1 MNKWLMRLGSLLMII
16 GLLVG
21 CGSNTNDQDITN
33 NNQTEQNQ
41 NNDNNTS
48 EIAEEV
54 IVVTISKNENEE
66 VITEKEIA
74 IEEGAILLD
83 VMKEN
88 FDIEEDDGFITSI
101 DGVEQDIEA
110 QMSWMYFV
118 NEEMVPVGAGEYE
131 LSVGDKVNFDLQ
143 SWE

>member
-1 MNKWLMRLGSLLMII
+1 MNKWLIRLGSLLMVI

-48 EIAEEV
+48 EAAEEV
-54 IVVTISKNENEE
+54 VVITISKNENEE

-83 VMKEN
+83 IMEEN
-88 FDIEEDDGFITSI
+88 FDIEEDDGFITLI
-101 DGVEQDIEA
+101 DGVEQDLDE
-110 QMSWMYFV
+110 QMRWMYFV
-118 NEEMVPVGAGEYE
+118 SAEMAPGGVGEY
-131 LSVGDKVNFDLQ
+131 
-143 SWE
+143 